1 MIQFIQSLKQLNKFT
16 KSLLI
21 IGLAFIIYGYLCRII
36 ELYFFWESRSIGWL
50 LLLFGAIGILSFRIR
65 NNLNDKNK
73 SLHEK
78 VGIGVIVFIL
88 LMQSILFLIIQN
100 SDAFTAAKK
109 HIINDSKFKNEV
121 GKIVGFGLTP
131 IGGIQKKT
139 DSSGEYG
146 NATLKITVKG
156 TKKYKDITVYV
167 IKTAESPKWIVEG
180 IE

>member
-1 MIQFIQSLKQLNKFT
+1 MKQFIQSLKQLNKFT
-16 KSLLI
+16 KSVLI
-21 IGLAFIIYGYLCRII
+21 IGLSFIFYGYLCRII
-36 ELYFFWESRSIGWL
+36 GLYFFWESKSIGWIL
-50 LLLFGAIGILSFRIR
+50 LLIGIIGILSYRIKV
-65 NNLNDKNK
+65 NLNDKNK

-78 VGIGVIVFIL
+78 VGIGVVVFIL
-88 LMQSILFLIIQN
+88 IMQSILYLIIQN

-109 HIINDSKFKNEV
+109 HIINDSKIKNEV
-121 GKIVGFGLTP
+121 GKIIGFGLTP

-146 NATLKITVKG
+146 NATLKMTVKG

-167 IKTAESPKWIVEG
+167 IKTAVSPEWKVEE